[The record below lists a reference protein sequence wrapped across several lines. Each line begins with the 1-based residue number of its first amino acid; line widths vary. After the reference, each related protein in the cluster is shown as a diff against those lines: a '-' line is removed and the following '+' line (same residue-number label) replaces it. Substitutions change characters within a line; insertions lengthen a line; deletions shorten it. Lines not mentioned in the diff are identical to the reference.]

1 MWGVKHRTPLSTLSS
16 EILSLGCFGSWG
28 WSLYLQEVLWLA
40 IKRMSFI
47 LRISLSF
54 YGDNE
59 NSRLK
64 IIYFFCRFDSALK
77 TRTHFLCLL
86 AFFLVIAVDSHV
98 HGQRLA

>member
-1 MWGVKHRTPLSTLSS
+1 MDEFYS
-16 EILSLGCFGSWG
+16 
-28 WSLYLQEVLWLA
+28 
-40 IKRMSFI
+40 
-47 LRISLSF
+47 RISLNF

-86 AFFLVIAVDSHV
+86 AFFLVIAVDSHNRPEASV
-98 HGQRLA
+98 GLAPHRAGQNCHCRAVLRPLAGWASMWCFQG